1 MDEKKTIPQQTPEQK
16 EELRE
21 MAGRCDEVSNRLAEH
36 GIIFGVNYQCNAV
49 QPDGSVADGL
59 GISRTLSAEV
69 ALMEM
74 MADWHD
80 AKKKA
85 IESNN
90 IGKIMSEV
98 LEFEDE
104 PIN

>member
-1 MDEKKTIPQQTPEQK
+1 
-16 EELRE
+16 
-21 MAGRCDEVSNRLAEH
+21 
-36 GIIFGVNYQCNAV
+36 
-49 QPDGSVADGL
+49 
-59 GISRTLSAEV
+59 
-69 ALMEM
+69 MEM